1 MQLVHSNAHT
11 ACRTSRK
18 RLTHKGLLHDVT
30 APVDVD
36 NLPCTHT
43 FYVICTFAETRQAL
57 L

>member
-30 APVDVD
+30 ALADVD
-36 NLPCTHT
+36 NLPSTHT
-43 FYVICTFAETRQAL
+43 FYVICTFAENRQAL